1 MVDAEITA
9 DLRIT
14 LTDFTVSEE
23 YCRFTL
29 CSHLLCVALVL
40 LETRLLLSTRHV
52 LAIEHVFS
60 PELSIDG

>member
-29 CSHLLCVALVL
+29 CSHLISVAVV
-40 LETRLLLSTRHV
+40 LETCLLLSTRHV
-52 LAIEHVFS
+52 LSLEHVFS